1 MTDDINLTA
10 VKKEFLS
17 SICEKV
23 AEFEARMNYTA
34 KPLTEEQQELLEAKF
49 HNANRMRRW
58 VE

>member
-1 MTDDINLTA
+1 MTDDISLTT
-10 VKKEFLS
+10 VQTEHPS

-49 HNANRMRRW
+49 HNAKRMRRW
-58 VE
+58 IE

>member
-1 MTDDINLTA
+1 VTEDINLTA
-10 VKKEFLS
+10 VQKKFLS

-34 KPLTEEQQELLEAKF
+34 NPLTEEQQELLEAKF

-58 VE
+58 VD

>member
-10 VKKEFLS
+10 VQTELLS

-34 KPLTEEQQELLEAKF
+34 NPLTEEQQELLEAKF
-49 HNANRMRRW
+49 HNANRIRKW